1 MSGPRRTQPRRHGE
15 QQNRQL
21 ACGCAVQS
29 SLPAGLG
36 YTSLELKVS
45 FLKSIGADL
54 PPVRAH
60 GWIVKS
66 GRRAAFAEADVRTVD
81 GDLLATASSTCLVFP
96 IPAA

>member
-1 MSGPRRTQPRRHGE
+1 MPRHG
-15 QQNRQL
+15 
-21 ACGCAVQS
+21 
-29 SLPAGLG
+29 SLGLLIFSDSGELLTTRELRAGG
-36 YTSLELKVS
+36 ECV
-45 FLKSIGADL
+45 GADL